1 MPPGS
6 PASFP
11 GWNRRLEAAFHSP
24 ETTARFQ
31 ATISRSKLPTCSFVA
46 LPCIRPTRSDSDFLT
61 RPGSPRHA
69 QDQYRNPVARLL
81 PGIPSPSS
89 GLHSPSGPFGPL
101 KIKAFNPIPGRKVH
115 LPSAPDCPSLP
126 GIESILLVSIP
137 DHRSRPAKRSVV
149 CCSSDLLEPLSSCI
163 FCHVTV
169 KLKTDFGGV
178 FLCLY
183 FYLFHILSGKHGCTT
198 CGKNVI
204 LGFCCWIPKASITIA
219 CRKHSSAV
227 LGLLG
232 RSQPWISGNAGTA
245 LGMRLATEG
254 FGQPCYRGRLR
265 ATISNRGSSA
275 ELSCRDCRRYPAI
288 HSRTPGPPRP
298 SWPVLLLLLNA
309 FVRR

>member
-126 GIESILLVSIP
+126 GIESILLVRYQITAP
-137 DHRSRPAKRSVV
+137 G
-149 CCSSDLLEPLSSCI
+149 PLSVWWFAVPQTSWN
-163 FCHVTV
+163 
-169 KLKTDFGGV
+169 
-178 FLCLY
+178 LCYHAPFAMLQ
-183 FYLFHILSGKHGCTT
+183 
-198 CGKNVI
+198 
-204 LGFCCWIPKASITIA
+204 
-219 CRKHSSAV
+219 SS
-227 LGLLG
+227 
-232 RSQPWISGNAGTA
+232 
-245 LGMRLATEG
+245 
-254 FGQPCYRGRLR
+254 
-265 ATISNRGSSA
+265 
-275 ELSCRDCRRYPAI
+275 
-288 HSRTPGPPRP
+288 
-298 SWPVLLLLLNA
+298 
-309 FVRR
+309 